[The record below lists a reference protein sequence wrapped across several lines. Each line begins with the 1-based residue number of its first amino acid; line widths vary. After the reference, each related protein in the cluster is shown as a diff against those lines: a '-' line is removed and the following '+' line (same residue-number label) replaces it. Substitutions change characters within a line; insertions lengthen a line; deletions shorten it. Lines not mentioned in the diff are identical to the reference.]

1 MTNNQSKEDV
11 MKKSHT
17 VFCFGFVFL
26 LTWFFLSSTGHCQ
39 EIIPLTVKDAAI
51 CLEVVDHTCVDPN
64 DVFPSNVNKLSCFT
78 RIFGAQEEIQITH
91 VWFFGDIER
100 ARVALNIR
108 SVNFRTYSTKII
120 QPHEIGDWHV
130 DVLGPG
136 DKLLKTIKFEIV
148 K

>member
-1 MTNNQSKEDV
+1 
-11 MKKSHT
+11 MKKSHAILCHGFMVT
-17 VFCFGFVFL
+17 LTCFFV
-26 LTWFFLSSTGHCQ
+26 LSTAHCE

-51 CLEVVDHTCVDPN
+51 CLEVVGRVCVDPN
-64 DVFPSNVNKLSCFT
+64 DVFPSNVGKLSCFT

-100 ARVALNIR
+100 ARVALNVR
-108 SVNFRTYSTKII
+108 SVSFRTYSTKII

-136 DKLLKTIKFEIV
+136 EKLLKTIKFEIV